1 MVYWCAPKL
10 LNASQLFILFF
21 FLNQK
26 VVAKKLT
33 TPKYIIERR
42 DITKEGAKP
51 NPLRRNKS
59 KNRQT

>member
-33 TPKYIIERR
+33 TPKNIIERR

-51 NPLRRNKS
+51 KS
-59 KNRQT
+59 IKKKQV

>member
-10 LNASQLFILFF
+10 LNASQLFILFY

-33 TPKYIIERR
+33 TPKNIIERR

-51 NPLRRNKS
+51 NSIK
-59 KNRQT
+59 KKQV